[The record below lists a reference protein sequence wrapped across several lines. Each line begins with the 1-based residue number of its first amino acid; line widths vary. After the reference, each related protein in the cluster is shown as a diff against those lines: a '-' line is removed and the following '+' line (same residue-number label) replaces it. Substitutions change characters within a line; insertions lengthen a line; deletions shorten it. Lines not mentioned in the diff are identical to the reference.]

1 LEIYFDGNY
10 MTTLIGDGLIIS
22 TPNGSTAYNL
32 SAGGSIVQSNCECM
46 CLTPIA
52 PHSLSFRPLIIP
64 LGTVVT
70 LKKPLD
76 NRNSAWVSLDGAT
89 RFELGDNEEFEIKVS

>member
-1 LEIYFDGNY
+1 
-10 MTTLIGDGLIIS
+10 
-22 TPNGSTAYNL
+22 
-32 SAGGSIVQSNCECM
+32 M

>member
-1 LEIYFDGNY
+1 

-32 SAGGSIVQSNCECM
+32 SAGGSIVQSNCQCM
-46 CLTPIA
+46 LLTAIA

-70 LKKPLD
+70 LKKPKD
-76 NRNSAWVSLDGAT
+76 NRNSAWVNLDGAT
-89 RFELGDNEEFEIKVS
+89 RFELGEYEEFEIKASKFPI